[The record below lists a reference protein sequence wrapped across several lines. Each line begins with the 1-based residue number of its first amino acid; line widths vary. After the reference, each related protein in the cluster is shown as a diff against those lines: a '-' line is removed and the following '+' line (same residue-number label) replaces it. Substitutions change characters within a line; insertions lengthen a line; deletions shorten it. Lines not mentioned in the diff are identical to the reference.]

1 MFLSSYDL
9 SNSLYFL
16 LLLYHGSNKF
26 FLELFNLETT
36 TVSLNT
42 KAAKEWFK
50 KQGWQAFPFQE
61 EAWQA
66 YLDGCQ
72 GIVNAP
78 TGSGKTYA
86 LGLAILLE
94 FLRDHPDDPGRS
106 NNGLQAIWITPIR
119 ALTREIQSSLQTAAD
134 ELGLNWQISIRSGDT
149 STAER
154 ARQKKKAPELLI
166 TTPESL
172 HLLLATK
179 GYPKYFSQ
187 LKTVVVDEWH
197 ELVGSK
203 RGVQMELALSRFRGL
218 LPQLKVWGIS
228 ATIGNMEEAIE
239 VLMGNSLQERPFR
252 LVKAQMDKQIDVATI
267 LPDQIETFPWSGHLG
282 IKLIHKVLPII
293 AESHSTL
300 IFTNTRAQCE
310 IWYQQLLE
318 VAPDLAG
325 SIAMHHSSID
335 RKLRDWVENALH
347 EGTLKAVVCTSSLDL
362 GVDFRPVETIVQVG
376 SPKGVARF
384 VQRAGRS
391 GHQPGAG
398 SRIYFLPTH
407 SLELIEGAALR
418 ESIKAGQLESRLP
431 YMRSF
436 DVLVQYLITLA
447 ISEGFHAE
455 IIQKEILGTYSF
467 QSLSKAE
474 WQWCLTYINSGGASL
489 YAYDEYNKVDIE
501 EDGIYKV
508 NSKRV
513 ALRHRMQI
521 GTISSDAN
529 LQVKYLRGGRIGSI
543 EEWFIAQLK
552 PGDTFWFAGR
562 SLELVRIKEMIVQVK
577 RSKKKTGKIPT
588 WMGGRLPLSSQLS
601 GALRTEMDKASRGQ
615 LISPELAKL
624 APLFQIQSTRSHI
637 PKEDELLIEYFKS
650 REGYHLVFFPF
661 EGRFVHEG
669 MGSLLAYR
677 ISKLLPI
684 SFSIAMNDYGFEL
697 LSDTEI
703 PIEEALEKG
712 LFLSENLYK
721 DIQASINETELARRK
736 FRDIASISGL
746 IFKGYPGK
754 QKKDRHV
761 QASSQ
766 LFFEVFSDYDPDN
779 LLLQQAHDEVMAFQL
794 EEARLRAAF
803 ERIQNQ
809 KILLMKA
816 SKATPFAFPI
826 MIDRLR
832 EKLSSEKLEDRIRKM
847 KLQLVK

>member
-1 MFLSSYDL
+1 MSSA
-9 SNSLYFL
+9 
-16 LLLYHGSNKF
+16 
-26 FLELFNLETT
+26 
-36 TVSLNT
+36 T
-42 KAAKEWFK
+42 KAAEDWFK
-50 KQGWQAFPFQE
+50 KRGWQAFPFQV
-61 EAWQA
+61 EAWEA
-66 YLDGCQ
+66 YLEGCQ

-78 TGSGKTYA
+78 TGSGKTYS

-94 FLRDHPDDPGRS
+94 FLRDHPDDPGQS

-119 ALTREIQSSLQTAAD
+119 ALTREIQSSLQVAAK
-134 ELGLNWQISIRSGDT
+134 EMGLNWQISIRSGDT
-149 STAER
+149 STTER

-218 LPQLKVWGIS
+218 LPKLKVWGIS

-252 LVKAQMDKQIDVATI
+252 LVKAQIDKQIDVATI
-267 LPDQIETFPWSGHLG
+267 LPAQIETFPWSGHLG
-282 IKLIHKVLPII
+282 IKLIHQVLPII
-293 AESHSTL
+293 AESKSTL

-362 GVDFRPVETIVQVG
+362 GVDFRPVETIIQVG

-447 ISEGFHAE
+447 ISEGFQAE
-455 IIQKEILGTYSF
+455 IIEKEILGTYSF
-467 QSLSKAE
+467 RSLNEAE
-474 WQWCLTYINSGGASL
+474 WRWCLTYITSGGESL
-489 YAYDEYNKVDIE
+489 YAYDEYKKVDIE
-501 EDGIYKV
+501 EDGAYKV

-543 EEWFIAQLK
+543 EEWFVAQLK

-562 SLELVRIKEMIVQVK
+562 SLELIRIKEMIVQVK
-577 RSKKKTGKIPT
+577 KSKKKTGKIPT

-601 GALRTEMDKASRGQ
+601 DALRIEMDKASRGQ
-615 LISPELAKL
+615 LKSPELAKL
-624 APLFQIQSTRSHI
+624 EPLFKIQSTRSHI
-637 PKEDELLIEYFKS
+637 PKADELLIEYFKS

-677 ISKLLPI
+677 LSRLLPI

-697 LSDTEI
+697 LSDVEI
-703 PIEEALEKG
+703 PIDEALEKG
-712 LFLSENLYK
+712 LFSAENLFK

-779 LLLQQAHDEVMAFQL
+779 LLLQQAHEEVMAFQL

-803 ERIQNQ
+803 KRIQNQ
-809 KILLMKA
+809 KIRLVKA
-816 SKATPFAFPI
+816 PKATPFAFPI